1 MNVKS
6 VDSKIIKKKNK
17 LLDEHVMKDIGSFIK
32 KQRVERNITQEK
44 LSEGICSISYLSK
57 IENNQIIPNHYLCKK
72 IFERLEVKEDCF
84 NVSIKDHEYLKEA
97 INAYFYYQNDLL
109 SDIYDEV
116 QVIEKSIKKELIELI
131 YFLVFDKQ
139 KAKKYINLLENIVKT
154 MRTEELSVYL
164 LFSSVYY
171 LSINKNRLSFQILNS
186 LENVDVR
193 NKKVIL
199 LMHYYRYI
207 VSQKL
212 KLKNYSHND
221 YNEYLSL
228 SVKYNNNIRLNNLKL
243 VKSEF
248 LLLEDPVNAFNSLK
262 YMSPRHMTLSQKN
275 KLYYLLGACMYRLK
289 LFDEALNELENVY
302 ENSKYYAVSL
312 LVKLAIYKRLNDT
325 YNHTITENLIK
336 NLVANDR
343 LIKERVNFQYKI
355 IEDECD
361 KKDYLR
367 EIAIPYSIK
376 TEDYYML
383 EYYVKAIMDICIKN
397 SRYKEALQYLKKLNK
412 ENGRKINKE
421 RVVV

>member
-1 MNVKS
+1 
-6 VDSKIIKKKNK
+6 
-17 LLDEHVMKDIGSFIK
+17 
-32 KQRVERNITQEK
+32 
-44 LSEGICSISYLSK
+44 
-57 IENNQIIPNHYLCKK
+57 
-72 IFERLEVKEDCF
+72 
-84 NVSIKDHEYLKEA
+84 
-97 INAYFYYQNDLL
+97 
-109 SDIYDEV
+109 DEV

-139 KAKKYINLLENIVKT
+139 KAKKYVSLLENIVKT
-154 MRTEELSVYL
+154 MRTEELAVYL

-171 LSINKNRLSFQILNS
+171 LSIKKNRLSFQILNS
-186 LENVDVR
+186 LENVEVR
-193 NKKVIL
+193 NKKVML

-212 KLKNYSHND
+212 KLKNLSHND

-248 LLLEDPVNAFNSLK
+248 LLLEDPIKAFNSLK
-262 YMSPRHMTLSQKN
+262 YMSPRHMTSSQKN
-275 KLYYLLGACMYRLK
+275 KLHYLLGACMYK
-289 LFDEALNELENVY
+289 LELFEEAIRDLESVH
-302 ENSKYYAVSL
+302 ENSRYYTVSL
-312 LVKLAIYKRLNDT
+312 LVKLAIYKKLNDT
-325 YNHTITENLIK
+325 YQYTITENLIK
-336 NLVANDR
+336 NLVVNDK
-343 LIKERVNFQYKI
+343 LVKERVNFQYKLI
-355 IEDECD
+355 DDECD

-383 EYYVKAIMDICIKN
+383 EYYIKAIMDICIKN

-412 ENGRKINKE
+412 ENSRKINKE

>member
-1 MNVKS
+1 
-6 VDSKIIKKKNK
+6 
-17 LLDEHVMKDIGSFIK
+17 
-32 KQRVERNITQEK
+32 
-44 LSEGICSISYLSK
+44 
-57 IENNQIIPNHYLCKK
+57 
-72 IFERLEVKEDCF
+72 
-84 NVSIKDHEYLKEA
+84 
-97 INAYFYYQNDLL
+97 
-109 SDIYDEV
+109 
-116 QVIEKSIKKELIELI
+116 
-131 YFLVFDKQ
+131 
-139 KAKKYINLLENIVKT
+139 
-154 MRTEELSVYL
+154 
-164 LFSSVYY
+164 
-171 LSINKNRLSFQILNS
+171 
-186 LENVDVR
+186 
-193 NKKVIL
+193 
-199 LMHYYRYI
+199 
-207 VSQKL
+207 
-212 KLKNYSHND
+212 
-221 YNEYLSL
+221 
-228 SVKYNNNIRLNNLKL
+228 
-243 VKSEF
+243 
-248 LLLEDPVNAFNSLK
+248 
-262 YMSPRHMTLSQKN
+262 
-275 KLYYLLGACMYRLK
+275 MYRLK

-312 LVKLAIYKRLNDT
+312 LVKLAIYKRINDT